1 MLFSLLGNG
10 LGSGEGIAAAWARRL
25 RHARFHTDRH
35 LQRLVRRADTALRAW
50 GARRLAREMQSW
62 PDERLRDIG
71 LSRAELVGAIEGVR
85 RPFHW
90 APDHDAQKMDPARF
104 GH

>member
-1 MLFSLLGNG
+1 MLLSLLGQG
-10 LGSGEGIAAAWARRL
+10 VGPGSSPAHRLRRL
-25 RHARFHTDRH
+25 GFRAERALTRLGHRCDR
-35 LQRLVRRADTALRAW
+35 ALRAW

-62 PDERLRDIG
+62 PDERLSDIG
-71 LSRAELVGAIEGVR
+71 LTRAELADAIEGVR

-90 APDHDAQKMDPARF
+90 VPDHEAAKLDPARF

>member
-1 MLFSLLGNG
+1 MLLSFLGNG
-10 LGSGEGIAAAWARRL
+10 LGSSASGAWPRRL
-25 RHARFHTDRH
+25 RRAAFHAERAAH
-35 LQRLVRRADTALRAW
+35 RLGRRCERALRAW

-71 LSRAELVGAIEGVR
+71 LSRAELAAAVEGVR

-90 APDHDAQKMDPARF
+90 VPDHDGAKLDLARF
-104 GH
+104 GY

>member
-1 MLFSLLGNG
+1 MLLALFGHRIDAG
-10 LGSGEGIAAAWARRL
+10 AATARRL
-25 RHARFHTDRH
+25 RRLGFHAERVIAVANRYDR
-35 LQRLVRRADTALRAW
+35 ALRNW

-71 LSRAELVGAIEGVR
+71 VTRAELASAIEGVR
-85 RPFHW
+85 RPFRW
-90 APDHDAQKMDPARF
+90 VPDHDPAQLDPNRF

>member
-1 MLFSLLGNG
+1 MLLSFFGTG
-10 LGSGEGIAAAWARRL
+10 LGPDAASARRL
-25 RHARFHTDRH
+25 RRLHLSAGRALDR
-35 LQRLVRRADTALRAW
+35 LALGCDRALRAW

-71 LSRAELVGAIEGVR
+71 LSRAELADAIEGLR

-90 APDHDAQKMDPARF
+90 VPDHEAAKLDPARF

>member
-1 MLFSLLGNG
+1 MLLSFLGHG
-10 LGSGEGIAAAWARRL
+10 LGSSASGAWPRRL
-25 RHARFHTDRH
+25 RRAVFHAERV
-35 LQRLVRRADTALRAW
+35 VRRLGQRCERILRAW

-71 LSRAELVGAIEGVR
+71 LSRAELAAAVEGVR

-90 APDHDAQKMDPARF
+90 VPDHEAAKLDPGRF

>member
-10 LGSGEGIAAAWARRL
+10 LAAGASAASARRL
-25 RHARFHTDRH
+25 RHFGFHA
-35 LQRLVRRADTALRAW
+35 RRAFERVWRRCDLAFRAW
-50 GARRLAREMQSW
+50 GARRLLREMQSW

-71 LSRAELVGAIEGVR
+71 LSRCEIASAIEGVK
-85 RPFHW
+85 RPFQW
-90 APDHDAQKMDPARF
+90 VPDHDAAKMDPARF

>member
-1 MLFSLLGNG
+1 MRIFVLASRLGAA
-10 LGSGEGIAAAWARRL
+10 SGGPPAWTRRFA
-25 RHARFHTDRH
+25 HFRFHAGLRF
-35 LQRLVRRADTALRAW
+35 QRLKHRCDRALRAW

-71 LSRAELVGAIEGVR
+71 LSRAEIVRAIEGVR

-90 APDHDAQKMDPARF
+90 APDHDARKLDPTRF

>member
-1 MLFSLLGNG
+1 MRIFVLASRLGAT
-10 LGSGEGIAAAWARRL
+10 SGDAPAWTRRFGHL
-25 RHARFHTDRH
+25 RFH
-35 LQRLVRRADTALRAW
+35 ALRCFQRVKHRCDRMLRNW

-62 PDERLRDIG
+62 PDERLKDIG
-71 LSRAELVGAIEGVR
+71 LSRAELVNAIEGVR

-90 APDHDAQKMDPARF
+90 APDHDERKLDATRF

>member
-1 MLFSLLGNG
+1 MLLTLFGSG
-10 LGSGEGIAAAWARRL
+10 LGTGADSARFLRRL
-25 RHARFHTDRH
+25 GLSAERALARLGHRCDR
-35 LQRLVRRADTALRAW
+35 TLRAW

-71 LSRAELVGAIEGVR
+71 VSRAELASAIEGVR

-90 APDHDAQKMDPARF
+90 VPDHEAARLDPARF